1 MILVNNELANLTYFP
16 PGKHPGFQS
25 QGSIPGL
32 DVGGFSKFF
41 MNSPDQLQ
49 EIMNDQVVPFSA
61 AVKAAK
67 EFLERDELP
76 KSINWLEL

>member
-1 MILVNNELANLTYFP
+1 VILVNNELANLTYFP
-16 PGKHPGFQS
+16 PGRHPGFQS
-25 QGSIPGL
+25 QGSVPGL

-41 MNSPDQLQ
+41 LNSPNELQ

-67 EFLERDELP
+67 EFLACGELS
-76 KSINWLEL
+76 KSIDWLEL